1 MYKKLIAP
9 VAIAVVATVGLVGG
23 TVSAQEVSAPV
34 FDENGN
40 SAVVEVTC
48 ENITL
53 RVQHNRVSRQEN
65 GNWLRSFYMG
75 GPLPANGSPANLA
88 DPQLIDVSQN
98 TVESRNVAS
107 ADVVVHYFS
116 GDRDLGATPGTWQ
129 ANPGWVP
136 VETTVID
143 MAEDCPVE
151 ETTVPAVTTSTP
163 QVTQVPVGP
172 VNAGGSNAI
181 VASFVAFIGSL
192 VGLGYGVARLR
203 KTN

>member
-40 SAVVEVTC
+40 SAVIEVTC

-53 RVQHNRVSRQEN
+53 SVQHNRTNRQ
-65 GNWLRSFYMG
+65 GTWLRSFYMG
-75 GPLPANGSPANLA
+75 GPLPANGSVADLT
-88 DPQLIDVSQN
+88 DPQLIDVMQG
-98 TVESRNVAS
+98 TVGIRNIAS
-107 ADVVVHYFS
+107 ADVVVSYFS
-116 GDRDLGATPGTWQ
+116 GDRDLPPNPGTWK
-129 ANPGWVP
+129 ATGGWTT
-136 VETTVID
+136 VETTVVNL
-143 MAEDCPVE
+143 AENCPVVE
-151 ETTVPAVTTSTP
+151 ETTVPAAVETSAP